1 MGMIHRY
8 WYFESTAAKQL
19 RRNCGY
25 LTKPE
30 ATINGIRCVINSAT
44 FAFFINNKSHKRYS
58 SKDIPKYA
66 NVRGAIFC

>member
-30 ATINGIRCVINSAT
+30 ATINGIR
-44 FAFFINNKSHKRYS
+44 
-58 SKDIPKYA
+58 
-66 NVRGAIFC
+66 